1 MIDTK
6 DYSSFEAAE
15 LKLNETYNYLEKE
28 YLNHLDL
35 SHILNLPEEIKNT
48 DFSSIRILKFERIV
62 FDKDEDN
69 LSKLLNIYK
78 SLYNINSS
86 FFTILEAKQ
95 DFVNFY
101 IGVKIK
107 DNKSALSPLETLRKG
122 ILGNFPGILYDE
134 AFNVDAVED
143 LMEKIVDGVEISSV
157 TQVPSLKSEEN
168 IENKNYIQGIEKFIE
183 GMKGQQYTAILLADP
198 VSRDYLSYIK
208 KVYQNIYN
216 EIFPFSTIR
225 KGISD
230 SEAISMMEN
239 YSEGDTISK
248 TKGTSISYTEGTA
261 TSNTYSAGIS
271 FAETLSVFASLSVSI
286 SSGLGLGIPALAV
299 AQIGKNIGT
308 TVGESLAKTL
318 GANLGYARSNSKSRS
333 TTNSTNESDT
343 KSTSINKGTS
353 EGTTSTLGNSMDIT
367 FENKGVKYL
376 LEKIEV
382 QFKRN
387 KEFENYGA
395 WQSAA
400 YFISKEPEVS
410 KIAASYYSSLISGEN
425 TNVEKS
431 YINTWFKGKHEKSVE
446 KIKDYLFN
454 LYHPIIEIDAKGT
467 LTTPATLITT
477 KELTISN
484 SLPKK
489 SIPGLPVHESV
500 SFGREV
506 FGKASETLFEI
517 GDIYHLDRKENRKV
531 KLDLDSLT
539 SHTFVTG
546 STGSGKSNVVYCMLE
561 ELRKNNIKFL
571 IIEPAKGE
579 YKNVFGGRDD
589 VAVYGTNI
597 DYTDLLKVN
606 PFSFNEKI
614 HILEHIDRLTE
625 IFNACW
631 PMYAAMP
638 AILKDAIEKSYIIL
652 GWDLKKSKN
661 LFGDRQFPTLSDLKK
676 SLTNVINE
684 SSYSQES
691 KSNYIG
697 ALVTR
702 VNSLE
707 NGLIGNIFCEDELSE
722 RELFDENVIVDIS
735 RIPSAETKSLVMGI
749 VFMKLHEYRMS
760 TNIEENSKLKHITVL
775 EEAHNLLK
783 RTNTQQ
789 SAEGANLQ
797 GKAVEMLTNAIA
809 EMRTYGEGFIIADQA
824 PGLLDQAVIRNTN
837 TKICLR
843 LPSLE
848 DREIVGKSMNLNDE
862 QIEEL
867 SKLET
872 GVAAVIQSNWKEAC
886 LVKFN
891 YMTNKMPYNHK
902 IENSSENFFKNLFK
916 IVLEDKLPLNERIID
931 ERDRKKVMSYFE
943 KNKLSKNRFNNRVVD
958 KLIFEIIDGE
968 RILDIL
974 NLSTSNENIEEWNK
988 KLNLILKN
996 ILNIS
1001 VNERA
1006 LSLEISSSI
1015 IRENAT
1021 RNPDYF
1027 EFYNKWD
1034 EFIRKDNKIW

>member
-6 DYSSFEAAE
+6 DYSSFETAE

-35 SHILNLPEEIKNT
+35 SHVLNLPEEIKNT
-48 DFSSIRILKFERIV
+48 DFSSIRVLKFERII

-86 FFTILEAKQ
+86 FFTILEAKK

-107 DNKSALSPLETLRKG
+107 DAKSALSPLETLRKG
-122 ILGNFPGILYDE
+122 ILGNFPGILYNE
-134 AFNVDAVED
+134 AFNVDEVEN

-157 TQVPSLKSEEN
+157 TQVPSLKLEEN
-168 IENKNYIQGIEKFIE
+168 VENKSYIQGIEKFIE
-183 GMKGQQYTAILLADP
+183 GMKGQEYTAILLADP
-198 VSRDYLSYIK
+198 VLKKYLTYNK
-208 KVYQNIYN
+208 KMYENLYN
-216 EIFPFSTIR
+216 ELFPFATVN
-225 KGISD
+225 KGISE
-230 SEAISMMEN
+230 SEAITLMKN

-248 TKGTSISYTEGTA
+248 TKGTSTSYTEGTT
-261 TSNTYSAGIS
+261 TSNTYSTGIS
-271 FAETLSVFASLSVSI
+271 GTTTLSLFASLS
-286 SSGLGLGIPALAV
+286 GGIPYLISKSIGV
-299 AQIGKNIGT
+299 GIAQ
-308 TVGESLAKTL
+308 SL
-318 GANLGYARSNSKSRS
+318 GMNLGYSRSNSKSKS

-343 KSTSINKGTS
+343 TSKTVTEGSSNGKTDTEGKSTNIS
-353 EGTTSTLGNSMDIT
+353 
-367 FENKGVKYL
+367 FENKGIKIL
-376 LEKIEV
+376 LEKIDTQIE
-382 QFKRN
+382 RN

-400 YFISKEPEVS
+400 YFISKDPEIS
-410 KIAASYYSSLISGEN
+410 KIAASYYSSLISGES

-431 YINTWFKGKHEKSVE
+431 YINTWFKAKDEKSIE

-506 FGKASETLFEI
+506 FGKISETSFEI

-571 IIEPAKGE
+571 VIEPAKGE
-579 YKNVFGGRDD
+579 YKNVFGGRED

-597 DYTDLLKVN
+597 NYTDLLKIN

-638 AILKDAIEKSYIIL
+638 AILKDAIEKSYIML

-661 LFGDRQFPTLSDLKK
+661 LYGNRNFPTLSDLKK
-676 SLTNVINE
+676 SLINVINE

-702 VNSLE
+702 VNSLK

-722 RELFDENVIVDIS
+722 RELFDKNVIVDIS

-760 TNIEENSKLKHITVL
+760 SDIEENSKLKHITVL

-783 RTNTQQ
+783 RTSTEQVP
-789 SAEGANLQ
+789 EGANLQ
-797 GKAVEMLTNAIA
+797 GKSVEMLTNAIA

-862 QIEEL
+862 QIQEL

-872 GVAAVIQSNWKEAC
+872 GVAAVIQSNWKETC

-891 YMTNKMPYNHK
+891 YMDNKFSYKHK
-902 IENSSENFFKNLFK
+902 IENNNENFFKSLFK
-916 IVLEDKLPLNERIID
+916 ILLEDKLPVNESTI
-931 ERDRKKVMSYFE
+931 EEKDRKKVIEYFE
-943 KNKLSKNRFNNRVVD
+943 KNNLSKNRFNNRVTD
-958 KLIFEIIDGE
+958 KLIFETIDGE
-968 RILDIL
+968 RILDVL
-974 NLSTSNENIEEWNK
+974 NLSTSNEDIKEWNK

-996 ILNIS
+996 ILNICE
-1001 VNERA
+1001 NERV
-1006 LSLEISSSI
+1006 LCLEISNSI
-1015 IRENAT
+1015 IRENAA
-1021 RNPDYF
+1021 RNPSYF
-1027 EFYNKWD
+1027 EFYSKWD
-1034 EFIRKDNKIW
+1034 EFIRKDTKIW

>member
-6 DYSSFEAAE
+6 NYSSFETAE

-28 YLNHLDL
+28 YLNYLDL
-35 SHILNLPEEIKNT
+35 SHVLNLPEEIKNT
-48 DFSSIRILKFERIV
+48 DFSSIRILKFERII

-86 FFTILEAKQ
+86 FFTILEAKK

-107 DNKSALSPLETLRKG
+107 DAKSALSPLETLRKG
-122 ILGNFPGILYDE
+122 ISGNFPGILYNE
-134 AFNVDAVED
+134 AFDVEEVEN

-157 TQVPSLKSEEN
+157 TQVPSLKLEEN

-183 GMKGQQYTAILLADP
+183 GMKGQEYTAILLADP
-198 VSRDYLSYIK
+198 VSRDYLKYIK
-208 KVYQNIYN
+208 KVYQNLYN

-225 KGISD
+225 KGISE
-230 SEAISMMEN
+230 SEAISMVEN
-239 YSEGDTISK
+239 YSKGNTISK
-248 TKGTSISYTEGTA
+248 TKGTSTSYTEGT
-261 TSNTYSAGIS
+261 TTTNTYSTGMS
-271 FAETLSVFASLSVSI
+271 LSETLSVFASLSASL
-286 SSGLGLGIPALAV
+286 SLGLGFGAV
-299 AQIGKNIGT
+299 QAVKSIGT
-308 TVGESLAKTL
+308 SVGTGLAKTF
-318 GANLGYARSNSKSRS
+318 GVNLGYARSNSKSRS
-333 TTNSTNESDT
+333 TTNSVNESDT

-353 EGTTSTLGNSMDIT
+353 EGTTLTSGDSLDVT
-367 FENKGVKYL
+367 FENKGIKYL

-400 YFISKEPEVS
+400 YFISKDPEVS

-431 YINTWFKGKHEKSVE
+431 YINTWFKAKDEKSVE

-489 SIPGLPVHESV
+489 SISGLPVHESV
-500 SFGREV
+500 GFGREV
-506 FGKASETLFEI
+506 FGKISETSFEI

-546 STGSGKSNVVYCMLE
+546 STGSGKSNVVYCILE
-561 ELRKNNIKFL
+561 ELRKNNVKFL
-571 IIEPAKGE
+571 VIEPAKGE
-579 YKNVFGGRDD
+579 YKNVFGGRED
-589 VAVYGTNI
+589 VAIYGTNI
-597 DYTDLLKVN
+597 NYTDLLKVN

-625 IFNACW
+625 IFNTCW

-638 AILKDAIEKSYIIL
+638 AILKDAIEKSYISL
-652 GWDLKKSKN
+652 GWDLKRSKN
-661 LFGDRQFPTLSDLKK
+661 LYGNRKFPTLSDLKK

-735 RIPSAETKSLVMGI
+735 RIPSVETKSLVMGI

-760 TNIEENSKLKHITVL
+760 SDIEENSKLKHITVL
-775 EEAHNLLK
+775 EEAHDLLK
-783 RTNTQQ
+783 RTSTEQ

-797 GKAVEMLTNAIA
+797 GKSVEMLTNAIA

-886 LVKFN
+886 LVKFT
-891 YMTNKMPYNHK
+891 YMDNKFSYKYK
-902 IENSSENFFKNLFK
+902 IENNNENFFKNLLK
-916 IVLEDKLPLNERIID
+916 IVLEDKLPLNESTI
-931 ERDRKKVMSYFE
+931 EEKDRKKVMEYFE
-943 KNKLSKNRFNNRVVD
+943 KNNLSKNRLNNRVID
-958 KLIFEIIDGE
+958 KLIFETIDGE
-968 RILDIL
+968 RILNVL
-974 NLSTSNENIEEWNK
+974 NLSTSNEDIKEWNK

-996 ILNIS
+996 ILNICES
-1001 VNERA
+1001 ERV
-1006 LSLEISSSI
+1006 LCLEISNSI
-1015 IRENAT
+1015 IRENAA
-1021 RNPDYF
+1021 RNPSYF

-1034 EFIRKDNKIW
+1034 EFIRKDTKIW

>member
-6 DYSSFEAAE
+6 NYSSFETAE

-28 YLNHLDL
+28 YLNYLDL
-35 SHILNLPEEIKNT
+35 SHVLNLPEEIKDT
-48 DFSSIRILKFERIV
+48 DFSSIRILKFERII

-86 FFTILEAKQ
+86 FFTILEAKK

-107 DNKSALSPLETLRKG
+107 DAKSALSPLETLRKG
-122 ILGNFPGILYDE
+122 ISGNFPGILYNE
-134 AFNVDAVED
+134 AFNVDEVEN

-157 TQVPSLKSEEN
+157 TQVPSLKLEEN

-183 GMKGQQYTAILLADP
+183 GMKGQEYTAILLADP
-198 VSRDYLSYIK
+198 VSRDYLTYIK
-208 KVYQNIYN
+208 KVYQNLYN

-225 KGISD
+225 KGISE

-239 YSEGDTISK
+239 YSEGNTISK
-248 TKGTSISYTEGTA
+248 TKGTSTSYTEGIT
-261 TSNTYSAGIS
+261 TTNTYSTGVS
-271 FAETLSVFASLSVSI
+271 LSETLSVFASLSISL
-286 SSGLGLGIPALAV
+286 SSGLGLGLPGAAAIQAAKS
-299 AQIGKNIGT
+299 IGASMGT
-308 TVGESLAKTL
+308 SLAKTL
-318 GANLGYARSNSKSRS
+318 GVNLGYARSNSKSRS
-333 TTNSTNESDT
+333 TTNSVNESDT

-353 EGTTSTLGNSMDIT
+353 EGTTLTSGDSLDVT
-367 FENKGVKYL
+367 FENKGIKYL

-400 YFISKEPEVS
+400 YFISKDPEVS

-431 YINTWFKGKHEKSVE
+431 YVNTWFKGKDEKSVE

-506 FGKASETLFEI
+506 FGKISETSFEI

-539 SHTFVTG
+539 SHTFITG

-561 ELRKNNIKFL
+561 ELRKNNVKFL
-571 IIEPAKGE
+571 VIEPAKGE
-579 YKNVFGGRDD
+579 YKNVFGGRED
-589 VAVYGTNI
+589 VSVYGTNI
-597 DYTDLLKVN
+597 NYTDLLKVN

-614 HILEHIDRLTE
+614 HILEHIDRLIE

-631 PMYAAMP
+631 SMYAAMP
-638 AILKDAIEKSYIIL
+638 AILKDAIEKSYITL
-652 GWDLKKSKN
+652 GWDLKRSKN
-661 LFGDRQFPTLSDLKK
+661 LYGDRKFPTLSDLKK

-702 VNSLE
+702 INSLE

-760 TNIEENSKLKHITVL
+760 SDIEENSKLKHITVL

-783 RTNTQQ
+783 KTSTEQ

-797 GKAVEMLTNAIA
+797 GKSVEMLTNAIA
-809 EMRTYGEGFIIADQA
+809 EMRTYGEGFIVADQA

-872 GVAAVIQSNWKEAC
+872 GVAAVIQSNWKETC
-886 LVKFN
+886 LVKFT
-891 YMTNKMPYNHK
+891 YMNNKFSYKYK
-902 IENSSENFFKNLFK
+902 IENNNENFFKNLFK
-916 IVLEDKLPLNERIID
+916 IVLEDKLPVNENTV
-931 ERDRKKVMSYFE
+931 EEKDRKKVMEYFE
-943 KNKLSKNRFNNRVVD
+943 KNNLSKNRLNNRVID
-958 KLIFEIIDGE
+958 KLIFETIDGE
-968 RILDIL
+968 RILNIL
-974 NLSTSNENIEEWNK
+974 NLSTSNEDIKEWNK

-996 ILNIS
+996 ILNIYES
-1001 VNERA
+1001 ERA
-1006 LSLEISSSI
+1006 LCLEISNSI
-1015 IRENAT
+1015 MREKAI
-1021 RNPDYF
+1021 RNPSYF

-1034 EFIRKDNKIW
+1034 EFIRKDTKIW

>member
-6 DYSSFEAAE
+6 DYSSFETAE

-35 SHILNLPEEIKNT
+35 SHVLNLPEEIKNT
-48 DFSSIRILKFERIV
+48 DFSSIRVLKFERII

-86 FFTILEAKQ
+86 FFTILEAKK

-107 DNKSALSPLETLRKG
+107 DAKSALSPLETLRKG
-122 ILGNFPGILYDE
+122 ILGNFPGILYNE
-134 AFNVDAVED
+134 AFNVDEVEN

-157 TQVPSLKSEEN
+157 TQVPSLKLEEN
-168 IENKNYIQGIEKFIE
+168 VENKSYIQGIEKFIE
-183 GMKGQQYTAILLADP
+183 GMKGQEYTAILLADP
-198 VSRDYLSYIK
+198 VLKKYLTYNK
-208 KVYQNIYN
+208 KMYENLYN
-216 EIFPFSTIR
+216 ELFPFATVN
-225 KGISD
+225 KGISE
-230 SEAISMMEN
+230 SEAITLMKN

-248 TKGTSISYTEGTA
+248 TKGTSTSYTEGTT
-261 TSNTYSAGIS
+261 TSNTYSTGIS
-271 FAETLSVFASLSVSI
+271 GTTTLSLFASLS
-286 SSGLGLGIPALAV
+286 GGIPYLISKSIGV
-299 AQIGKNIGT
+299 GIAQ
-308 TVGESLAKTL
+308 SL
-318 GANLGYARSNSKSRS
+318 GMNLGYSRSNSKSKS

-343 KSTSINKGTS
+343 ASKTVTEGSSNGKTDTEGKSTNIS
-353 EGTTSTLGNSMDIT
+353 
-367 FENKGVKYL
+367 FENKGIKIL
-376 LEKIEV
+376 LEKIDTQIE
-382 QFKRN
+382 RN

-400 YFISKEPEVS
+400 YFISKDPEIS
-410 KIAASYYSSLISGEN
+410 KIAASYYSSLISGES

-431 YINTWFKGKHEKSVE
+431 YINTWFKAKDEKSIE

-506 FGKASETLFEI
+506 FGKISETSFEI

-571 IIEPAKGE
+571 VIEPAKGE
-579 YKNVFGGRDD
+579 YKNVFGGRED

-597 DYTDLLKVN
+597 NYTDLLKIN

-638 AILKDAIEKSYIIL
+638 AILKDAIEKSYIML

-661 LFGDRQFPTLSDLKK
+661 LYGNRNFPTLSDLKK
-676 SLTNVINE
+676 SLINVINE

-702 VNSLE
+702 VNSLK

-722 RELFDENVIVDIS
+722 RELFDKNVIVDIS

-760 TNIEENSKLKHITVL
+760 SDIEENSKLKHITVL

-783 RTNTQQ
+783 RTSTEQVP
-789 SAEGANLQ
+789 EGANLQ
-797 GKAVEMLTNAIA
+797 GKSVEMLTNAIA

-862 QIEEL
+862 QIQEL

-872 GVAAVIQSNWKEAC
+872 GVAAVIQSNWKETC

-891 YMTNKMPYNHK
+891 YMDNKFSYKHK
-902 IENSSENFFKNLFK
+902 IENNNENFFKSLFK
-916 IVLEDKLPLNERIID
+916 ILLEDKLPVNESTI
-931 ERDRKKVMSYFE
+931 EEKDRKKVIEYFE
-943 KNKLSKNRFNNRVVD
+943 KNNLSKNRFNNRVTD
-958 KLIFEIIDGE
+958 KLIFETIDGE
-968 RILDIL
+968 RILDVL
-974 NLSTSNENIEEWNK
+974 NLSTSNEDIKEWNK

-996 ILNIS
+996 ILNICE
-1001 VNERA
+1001 NERV
-1006 LSLEISSSI
+1006 LCLEISNSI
-1015 IRENAT
+1015 IRENAA
-1021 RNPDYF
+1021 RNPSYF
-1027 EFYNKWD
+1027 EFYSKWD
-1034 EFIRKDNKIW
+1034 EFIRKDTKIW